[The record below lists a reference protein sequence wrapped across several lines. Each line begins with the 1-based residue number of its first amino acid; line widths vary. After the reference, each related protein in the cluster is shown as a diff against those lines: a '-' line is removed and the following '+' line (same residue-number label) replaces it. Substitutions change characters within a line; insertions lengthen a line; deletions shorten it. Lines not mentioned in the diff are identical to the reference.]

1 MDNWLIMYK
10 EVNGVLE
17 PTQYGNNIVPNGN
30 FDKVIKVPEEV
41 ARQANKFDFD
51 GMKLV
56 RKDGQRIHSI
66 EELNE
71 IENQYEKNVVGEFLD
86 NDMEDEIID
95 IQF

>member
-10 EVNGVLE
+10 KVDGVLE

-30 FDKVIKVPEEV
+30 FDKVIKVPEEI

-51 GMKLV
+51 GSKLI
-56 RKDGQRIHSI
+56 RKEGQTIHTI

-71 IENQYEKNVVGEFLD
+71 LESQYEKESGISET
-86 NDMEDEIID
+86 EPSDEEIEIV
-95 IQF
+95 F

>member
-30 FDKVIKVPEEV
+30 YDKVIKVPEEI

-51 GMKLV
+51 GSKLI
-56 RKDGQRIHSI
+56 RKEGQTIHTI
-66 EELNE
+66 EVLNE
-71 IENQYEKNVVGEFLD
+71 LESQYEKESGAIE
-86 NDMEDEIID
+86 MQPTRESIEIV
-95 IQF
+95 F

>member
-30 FDKVIKVPEEV
+30 YDKVIQVPEEI

-51 GMKLV
+51 GSKLI
-56 RKDGQRIHSI
+56 RKEGQTIHTI
-66 EELNE
+66 EVLNE
-71 IENQYEKNVVGEFLD
+71 LESQYEKESGISET
-86 NDMEDEIID
+86 EPSDEEIEIV
-95 IQF
+95 F

>member
-30 FDKVIKVPEEV
+30 FDKVIKVPEEI

-51 GMKLV
+51 GSKLI
-56 RKDGQRIHSI
+56 RKEGQRIHTI

-71 IENQYEKNVVGEFLD
+71 FESQYEKES
-86 NDMEDEIID
+86 EISETEPSDEEIEIV
-95 IQF
+95 F

>member
-30 FDKVIKVPEEV
+30 YDKVIKVPEEI

-51 GMKLV
+51 GSKLI
-56 RKDGQRIHSI
+56 RKEGQTIHTI

-71 IENQYEKNVVGEFLD
+71 FESQYEKESGILET
-86 NDMEDEIID
+86 EPSDEEIEIV
-95 IQF
+95 F

>member
-30 FDKVIKVPEEV
+30 FDKVIQVPEQV

-51 GMKLV
+51 GSKLI
-56 RKDGQRIHSI
+56 RKEGQIIHTI

-71 IENQYEKNVVGEFLD
+71 LESQYEKESGISET
-86 NDMEDEIID
+86 EPSDEEIEIV
-95 IQF
+95 F

>member
-1 MDNWLIMYK
+1 MYK

-30 FDKVIKVPEEV
+30 YDKVIKVPEEV

-51 GMKLV
+51 GSKLI
-56 RKDGQRIHSI
+56 KKEGQIIHTI

-71 IENQYEKNVVGEFLD
+71 FETQYEKEAGSSET
-86 NDMEDEIID
+86 EPSDEEIEIV
-95 IQF
+95 F

>member
-17 PTQYGNNIVPNGN
+17 PTKYGNNIVPNGN
-30 FDKVIKVPEEV
+30 FDKVIKVPEEI

-51 GMKLV
+51 GSKLT
-56 RKDGQRIHSI
+56 RKEGQKIYSI

-71 IENQYEKNVVGEFLD
+71 FESQYE
-86 NDMEDEIID
+86 NDSGILETEPSDEEIEIV
-95 IQF
+95 F

>member
-30 FDKVIKVPEEV
+30 FDKVIQVPEEI

-51 GMKLV
+51 GSKLM
-56 RKDGQRIHSI
+56 RKEGQRIHTV

-71 IENQYEKNVVGEFLD
+71 LESQYEKESGISET
-86 NDMEDEIID
+86 EPSDEEIEIV
-95 IQF
+95 F

>member
-30 FDKVIKVPEEV
+30 YDKVIKVPEEI

-51 GMKLV
+51 GSKLI
-56 RKDGQRIHSI
+56 RKEGQTIHTI

-71 IENQYEKNVVGEFLD
+71 FETQYEKESGILETVPS
-86 NDMEDEIID
+86 DEEIEIV
-95 IQF
+95 F

>member
-30 FDKVIKVPEEV
+30 FDKVIQVPEEV

-51 GMKLV
+51 GSKLV
-56 RKDGQRIHSI
+56 RKEGQTIHTI
-66 EELNE
+66 EVLNE
-71 IENQYEKNVVGEFLD
+71 LESQYEKESGGI
-86 NDMEDEIID
+86 EIQPTKENIE
-95 IQF
+95 IVF

>member
-17 PTQYGNNIVPNGN
+17 PAQYGNNIVPNGN
-30 FDKVIKVPEEV
+30 YDKVIKVPEEI

-51 GMKLV
+51 CSKLT
-56 RKDGQRIHSI
+56 RKEGHIIHTI

-71 IENQYEKNVVGEFLD
+71 FETQYENESGISET
-86 NDMEDEIID
+86 EPSDEEIEIV
-95 IQF
+95 F

>member
-1 MDNWLIMYK
+1 MDNWIIMYK

-30 FDKVIKVPEEV
+30 FDKVIQVPEQV

-51 GMKLV
+51 GSKLI
-56 RKDGQRIHSI
+56 RKEGQTIHTI

-71 IENQYEKNVVGEFLD
+71 FESQYEKESGILET
-86 NDMEDEIID
+86 EPSDEEIEIV
-95 IQF
+95 F

>member
-30 FDKVIKVPEEV
+30 FDKVIQVPEQV

-51 GMKLV
+51 GSKLI
-56 RKDGQRIHSI
+56 RKEGQTIHSI

-71 IENQYEKNVVGEFLD
+71 FESQYEKESGISET
-86 NDMEDEIID
+86 EPSDEEIEIV
-95 IQF
+95 F

>member
-10 EVNGVLE
+10 EVDGVLE

-30 FDKVIKVPEEV
+30 FDKVIQVPEEI

-51 GMKLV
+51 GSKLM
-56 RKDGQRIHSI
+56 RKEGQRIHTI

-71 IENQYEKNVVGEFLD
+71 FESQYEKESGISET
-86 NDMEDEIID
+86 EPSDEEIEIV
-95 IQF
+95 F